1 MQTHL
6 PQTTDQTSTSG
17 IFPPPRNLYTLKK
30 FAERHSG
37 FLTLSAIT
45 NQVFK
50 AQPRHSSKGEIPGNG
65 MLDFAVI
72 VRNGRTVLIDET
84 AYFCWLDAQQEG
96 AQ

>member
-1 MQTHL
+1 MHSHT
-6 PQTTDQTSTSG
+6 PTSQATRDASA
-17 IFPPPRNLYTLKK
+17 PPRNLYTLKK
-30 FAERHSG
+30 FAERNCG

-72 VRNGRTVLIDET
+72 VRNGRTVLIDEA
-84 AYFCWLDAQQEG
+84 AYFRWLDAQQAG
-96 AQ
+96 TK

>member
-1 MQTHL
+1 MQAQKTAVSQATHGAS
-6 PQTTDQTSTSG
+6 Q
-17 IFPPPRNLYTLKK
+17 PPRSLYTLKK
-30 FAERHSG
+30 FAERHRS

-50 AQPRHSSKGEIPGNG
+50 AQPRHSSKGEISGNG

-72 VRNGRTVLIDET
+72 VRSGRKVLIDET

-96 AQ
+96 AK